1 MNAIQKINL
10 ERWASKY
17 LDDVTLLVE
26 EGDILYLTVNNRKV
40 GIIAYQK
47 LIPHN
52 QGENALVGFDLMWKG
67 FANKKRTILQR
78 FH

>member
-47 LIPHN
+47 LIPQN
-52 QGENALVGFDLMWKG
+52 
-67 FANKKRTILQR
+67 
-78 FH
+78 